1 MVTPQSKNSWFSDPV
16 RARYIELYLTY
27 IKNTDNPLKWDT
39 IHKMVREEFPNE
51 ESLKSVPLE
60 RTVRAW
66 AQKDPNLPERLKGF
80 GILKEW
86 KPPEPH

>member
-1 MVTPQSKNSWFSDPV
+1 MVTPQSKNSWYSDPV

-27 IKNTDNPLKWDT
+27 IKNTDTPLKWVT
-39 IHKMVREEFPNE
+39 IHKMVLDEFPSE
-51 ESLKSVPLE
+51 ESLKIGPSE
-60 RTVRAW
+60 RTVREW
-66 AQKDPNLPERLKGF
+66 AQKEPDLPERLKKF